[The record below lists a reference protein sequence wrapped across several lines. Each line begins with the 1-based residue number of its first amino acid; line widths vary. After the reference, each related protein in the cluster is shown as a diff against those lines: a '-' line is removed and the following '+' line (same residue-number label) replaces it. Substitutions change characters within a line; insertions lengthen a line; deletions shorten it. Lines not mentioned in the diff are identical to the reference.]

1 MVTTE
6 GKSLTRVRLGRGV
19 LKRPWGIL
27 VTATLLGFLLLGST
41 PAQAA
46 PRGPNRTQANYEI
59 TFMKE
64 MIAHHHMAVM
74 MSEVCVERQDIRPE
88 LRNLCQQIIAAQE
101 REIAM
106 MQSWLRQWYGIDYQ
120 PHEDMDHEEMSRML
134 AEMRA
139 MSPAE
144 FERFFL
150 EDMIVHHAGA
160 LQPARQ
166 CKGRAFHSE
175 LEALCRDIVRVQVD
189 EIELMRRWLC
199 EWFGE
204 CNFHIDPHRRRAM
217 HGVS

>member
-1 MVTTE
+1 MPARTSLQPFGFARVVKRVPLALAATT
-6 GKSLTRVRLGRGV
+6 L
-19 LKRPWGIL
+19 
-27 VTATLLGFLLLGST
+27 ATLTLLA
-41 PAQAA
+41 PAA
-46 PRGPNRTQANYEI
+46 PARAAAPARNQNIARYEI
-59 TFMKE
+59 QFMQE
-64 MIAHHHMAVM
+64 MIAHHHIAVM
-74 MSEVCVERQDIRPE
+74 MAQVCVERQDIRPE
-88 LRNLCQQIIAAQE
+88 LRQLCRDIIVAQE
-101 REIAM
+101 REIAA
-106 MQSWLRQWYGIDYQ
+106 MQSWLRQWYGIEYQ
-120 PHEDMDHEEMSRML
+120 PHQDMNHEEMARML

-139 MSPAE
+139 MSPRE

>member
-1 MVTTE
+1 MPVRNKRMPLARAVRRLCAALITTAVIT
-6 GKSLTRVRLGRGV
+6 L
-19 LKRPWGIL
+19 
-27 VTATLLGFLLLGST
+27 TLLGPS

-46 PRGPNRTQANYEI
+46 PRGPNRTQADYEI

-88 LRNLCQQIIAAQE
+88 LRELCRQILVTQN
-101 REIAM
+101 REISM

-120 PHEDMDHEEMSRML
+120 PHEDMDHEEMARML

-166 CKGRAFHSE
+166 CKGKAFHSE
-175 LEALCRDIVRVQVD
+175 LEALCRDIIRVQVD